1 MAEFKMEVLEMLSL
15 KKNKWIEIKKLKE
28 KGEQNVVHE
37 NFIDDMILALDW
49 VINDIEKMRA

>member
-49 VINDIEKMRA
+49 IINDVTNM